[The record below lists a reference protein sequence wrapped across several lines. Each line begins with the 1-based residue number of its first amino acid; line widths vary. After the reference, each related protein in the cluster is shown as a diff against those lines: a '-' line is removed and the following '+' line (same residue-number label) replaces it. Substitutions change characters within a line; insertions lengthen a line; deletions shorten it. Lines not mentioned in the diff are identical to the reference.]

1 MFLSFFHL
9 FFLWTQ
15 IVLPRLVLLA
25 RTGINRLR
33 DLCLSFSCEEW
44 HEISW
49 LLRIFSLFSVFHCPN
64 GCFHNG
70 ECVGAVCFCYQGWTG
85 EDCSKFHCHDL
96 HNCSGNGEC
105 MGPNVCKCYPGYLVR
120 LLLFCIAVR
129 RGNNAGNIY
138 KFLCRFN
145 KPMEITLSTNYS
157 LMTFEIHV
165 STSDRENSNLSQW
178 SINNRLSGQ
187 CIT

>member
-15 IVLPRLVLLA
+15 IVLPRLVLLG

-33 DLCLSFSCEEW
+33 DLCLSFSFEEW

-105 MGPNVCKCYPGYLVR
+105 MGPNVCKCYPGYLVG
-120 LLLFCIAVR
+120 LLLLHCNSKRTDSKLLMLEISIRCYVDVS
-129 RGNNAGNIY
+129 
-138 KFLCRFN
+138 
-145 KPMEITLSTNYS
+145 KPME
-157 LMTFEIHV
+157 LM
-165 STSDRENSNLSQW
+165 
-178 SINNRLSGQ
+178 
-187 CIT
+187 

>member
-1 MFLSFFHL
+1 M
-9 FFLWTQ
+9 
-15 IVLPRLVLLA
+15 
-25 RTGINRLR
+25 
-33 DLCLSFSCEEW
+33 
-44 HEISW
+44 
-49 LLRIFSLFSVFHCPN
+49 
-64 GCFHNG
+64 
-70 ECVGAVCFCYQGWTG
+70 GAVCFCYQGWTG

-96 HNCSGNGEC
+96 HNCSGIGEC
-105 MGPNVCKCYPGYLVR
+105 MGPNVCKCYPGYLVG

-165 STSDRENSNLSQW
+165 STSDRENSNLSQ
-178 SINNRLSGQ
+178 
-187 CIT
+187 

>member
-15 IVLPRLVLLA
+15 IVLPRLVLLG
-25 RTGINRLR
+25 RSGINRLR

-105 MGPNVCKCYPGYLVR
+105 MGPNVCKCYPGYLVG
-120 LLLFCIAVR
+120 LLLLHCNSKRTDSKLLMLEISIRCYVDVS
-129 RGNNAGNIY
+129 
-138 KFLCRFN
+138 
-145 KPMEITLSTNYS
+145 KPME
-157 LMTFEIHV
+157 LM
-165 STSDRENSNLSQW
+165 
-178 SINNRLSGQ
+178 
-187 CIT
+187 

>member
-1 MFLSFFHL
+1 M
-9 FFLWTQ
+9 
-15 IVLPRLVLLA
+15 LLG
-25 RTGINRLR
+25 RTGINSLR
-33 DLCLSFSCEEW
+33 DLCLPFSCEEW

-105 MGPNVCKCYPGYLVR
+105 MGPNVCKCYPGYLVG

-138 KFLCRFN
+138 KFLCRFKQASGDYVKYQLQFN
-145 KPMEITLSTNYS
+145 DFRNTRKYLWQRKFEFKP
-157 LMTFEIHV
+157 V
-165 STSDRENSNLSQW
+165 
-178 SINNRLSGQ
+178 IN
-187 CIT
+187 